1 MHDPGGMRW
10 RAWHRPVQRCGGPS
24 VAGFEM
30 AAPARSLAFFAN
42 YCEPYNDMKDLG
54 VLCDVH
60 RFVELDADDS
70 GIGDSG
76 AGTDYGAF
84 KLDSKVIN
92 KIVLFIS
99 PRQVVSA
106 TVALVAACGPSLDMT
121 GAICDGDDGDDGSDA
136 QGLLNCPRVTPKSAL

>member
-1 MHDPGGMRW
+1 
-10 RAWHRPVQRCGGPS
+10 
-24 VAGFEM
+24 
-30 AAPARSLAFFAN
+30 
-42 YCEPYNDMKDLG
+42 MKDLG
-54 VLCDVH
+54 VLCDVY

-76 AGTDYGAF
+76 TGADYGTF

-99 PRQVVSA
+99 PLQVVSA

-121 GAICDGDDGDDGSDA
+121 GAICDDDDGDDGSDA
-136 QGLLNCPRVTPKSAL
+136 QGLLNCPRATPKSAL